1 MIRTV
6 YDTNVLAS
14 GAAATRGIL
23 FAIIDPL
30 TTGRITL
37 VISFHI
43 VEELENTLTKPYFM
57 SRMRSKDIDTFLS
70 LMSRVADVIPIT
82 LTVQGIATHPE
93 DDLVL
98 VTALSGNA
106 DYLVTGDKG
115 LLNVGSYRGVTIV
128 TPRAFL
134 DVLDNDSGY
143 TTTSS
148 T

>member
-1 MIRTV
+1 
-6 YDTNVLAS
+6 
-14 GAAATRGIL
+14 
-23 FAIIDPL
+23 
-30 TTGRITL
+30 
-37 VISFHI
+37 
-43 VEELENTLTKPYFM
+43 M

-70 LMSRVADVIPIT
+70 LVSRVADVIPIT
-82 LTVQGIATHPE
+82 LTVQGIATHAE

-98 VTALSGNA
+98 ATALSGNA
-106 DYLVTGDKG
+106 DYLVTGDKE

-134 DVLDNDSGY
+134 DILDNSPGY